1 MIRMMDRLGHSVT
14 VLAVV
19 QNQSQKRD
27 SEAYLADTKV
37 QLRCFPAPAAKSL
50 IERKIRS
57 AVRSGWELAAS
68 DFGHAARR
76 EAECPYDVLLAEMP
90 ATARICEDDPRTVLS
105 LHCLRHIDLT
115 GVPERSIALVVEQ
128 MQARRA
134 ELSTCRRVPRIRTL
148 SRRMESVLRTSG
160 VASSIRVIPICIDPN
175 LYWPVDEP
183 AVPTVG
189 VLGSMFWWPSRLA
202 AKHFLERIAPRLKA
216 ACPSVHLLVGGW
228 RAREVLGPYIRDN
241 DVTVLDNFADPRE
254 AFSRLSVLVYAPP
267 VGTGM
272 KVKVLEAMAYGVPVV
287 ANCEG
292 YEGLEADPAPP
303 VRLAQTDDEIVDST
317 LELLRDAGVR
327 RRAIL
332 EGMEC
337 VRRSFSP
344 EPVTRAL
351 ASFLEKKVT

>member
-1 MIRMMDRLGHSVT
+1 
-14 VLAVV
+14 
-19 QNQSQKRD
+19 
-27 SEAYLADTKV
+27 
-37 QLRCFPAPAAKSL
+37 
-50 IERKIRS
+50 
-57 AVRSGWELAAS
+57 
-68 DFGHAARR
+68 
-76 EAECPYDVLLAEMP
+76 
-90 ATARICEDDPRTVLS
+90 
-105 LHCLRHIDLT
+105 
-115 GVPERSIALVVEQ
+115 
-128 MQARRA
+128 
-134 ELSTCRRVPRIRTL
+134 
-148 SRRMESVLRTSG
+148 
-160 VASSIRVIPICIDPN
+160 
-175 LYWPVDEP
+175 
-183 AVPTVG
+183 
-189 VLGSMFWWPSRLA
+189 MFWWPSRLA

-216 ACPSVHLLVGGW
+216 ACPSVRLLVGGW

-272 KVKVLEAMAYGVPVV
+272 KIKVLEAMAYGVPVV
-287 ANCEG
+287 ANSEG

-351 ASFLEKKVT
+351 ASFLEEKVT